1 MPRPIRARIHLDA
14 VRHNYR
20 QAKALAPGA
29 RALAV
34 VKANGYGHGAVAVA
48 RALAEEADGFAVA
61 YVDEGL
67 ELRES
72 GIRAPILLLDGIFS
86 PDEMTILD
94 RAGLTPVIHSR
105 LQLDWLL
112 DARPERPLDCWLKM
126 DSGMHRMGFA
136 PEDFA
141 AAYAELADCPHV
153 RSLVLMSHFARADEP
168 GHDYT
173 EQQMRVFE
181 QATAAMHAPR
191 SLSNSAAVLAWPRA
205 HGDWTRPGIMLYG
218 ASPFEGASPS
228 AASLRPAMTLESAL
242 ISVRDLAP
250 GEPVGYGGRFVCE
263 RPTRV
268 GVAAIGYADGYP
280 RHAPDGTP
288 VAVRGRM
295 TRIVGRVSMDLVTLD
310 LTGIED
316 AAIGDP
322 VELWGGQ
329 VSANA
334 VAEASGTIAYQLF
347 TNINRRVPLVY
358 DDD

>member
-20 QAKALAPGA
+20 QAKTFAPGA

-34 VKANGYGHGAVAVA
+34 VKANAYGHGAVAVA
-48 RALAEEADGFAVA
+48 RVLAEEADGFAVA
-61 YVDEGL
+61 YLEEAL

-86 PDEMTILD
+86 PDEMAILD
-94 RAGLTPVIHSR
+94 RAGLTTVIHSR

-112 DARPERPLDCWLKM
+112 AARPERPLDCWLKM

-136 PEDFA
+136 PEDFSA
-141 AAYAELADCPHV
+141 ACAELKDCPHV
-153 RSLVLMSHFARADEP
+153 RGLVLMSHFARADEP
-168 GHDYT
+168 DHDYT

-181 QATAAMHAPR
+181 LATAATRAPR
-191 SLSNSAAVLAWPRA
+191 SLSNSAGVLVWPRA

-218 ASPFEGASPS
+218 ASPLGDEHPS
-228 AASLRPAMTLESAL
+228 AALLRPAMTLESAL
-242 ISVRDLAP
+242 ISVRDLDP

-263 RPTRV
+263 CPTRV

-288 VAVRGRM
+288 VAVRGCM

-334 VAEASGTIAYQLF
+334 VAAASGTIAYQLF

-358 DDD
+358 EDG

>member
-20 QAKALAPGA
+20 QAKTLAPGA

-34 VKANGYGHGAVAVA
+34 VKANAYGHGAVVVA

-61 YVDEGL
+61 YLEEAM

-72 GIRAPILLLDGIFS
+72 GIRAPILLLDGVFS
-86 PDEMTILD
+86 PEEMTILD
-94 RAGLTPVIHSR
+94 RARLTPVIHSR

-112 DARPERPLDCWLKM
+112 AARPERPLDCWLKM

-168 GHDYT
+168 DHHYT
-173 EQQMRVFE
+173 EQQMRVFAR
-181 QATAAMHAPR
+181 ATAAMRAPR

-218 ASPFEGASPS
+218 ASPLGDEHLS
-228 AASLRPAMTLESAL
+228 ADMLRPVMTLESAL
-242 ISVRDLAP
+242 ISVRDLDA

-268 GVAAIGYADGYP
+268 GVAAVGYADGYP

-288 VAVRGRM
+288 VAVRGHM

-322 VELWGGQ
+322 VELWGAQ

-347 TNINRRVPLVY
+347 TNINRRVPLIY
-358 DDD
+358 EDG

>member
-20 QAKALAPGA
+20 RAKAMAPGA

-34 VKANGYGHGAVAVA
+34 VKANAYGHGAVAVS

-61 YVDEGL
+61 YLEEGL

-94 RAGLTPVIHSR
+94 RARLTPVIHSR
-105 LQLDWLL
+105 LQLEWLL
-112 DARPERPLDCWLKM
+112 AARPEHPLDCWIKM

-141 AAYAELADCPHV
+141 AAYAELADCRHV

-168 GHDYT
+168 NHDYT
-173 EQQMRVFE
+173 AQQMRVFE
-181 QATAAMHAPR
+181 EATAAICAPR
-191 SLSNSAAVLAWPRA
+191 SLSNSAAVFAWPRA
-205 HGDWTRPGIMLYG
+205 HGDWIRPGIMLYG
-218 ASPFEGASPS
+218 ASPFEGARGST
-228 AASLRPAMTLESAL
+228 ASLRPAMTLESAL
-242 ISVRDLAP
+242 ISVRELSP

-263 RPTRV
+263 RATRV

-288 VAVRGRM
+288 VAVKGRM

-310 LTGIED
+310 LTGIAD

-347 TNINRRVPLVY
+347 TNISRRVPLIY
-358 DDD
+358 EDG